1 MRFFFIFLI
10 IFSFIGFTL
19 AEESCLTQTC
29 NSDSET
35 LILGQVSY
43 YCDIIEGVFCTK
55 KSSGESCLNDFECVS
70 PYSCLG
76 EICTG
81 EFNSIVNGYNFIAE
95 LLPGYCPAYEDE
107 SHTYFCS
114 NSSIVS
120 NAFKLINKTCKDNY
134 FCFKCNSSAYTYNSN
149 LNICTKGACE
159 STPGQFCLN
168 SSVSNSSVE
177 EGYYCSNNKQ
187 CFSCDS
193 NFDWN
198 STLSQCILRECT
210 SSPGCMNITNLTNGQ
225 IVQNRRCDIGSC
237 FICKSGYKWDVN
249 TSLCAL
255 SSNSISTI
263 MVKVAVSASDLTAG
277 KYNSLGINDRVS
289 LSFAGRTYYF
299 DLVGI
304 DASKISFEIY
314 PTFSNQ
320 VLSSGSN
327 RGFDFDNDG
336 TYDLRISYAGIVS
349 GNANVSLQYISEFYA
364 TQTPEVI
371 TTQTPPIPIPG
382 DQVPSTAIDSSN
394 SKIWIFS
401 IIGFIIVLLL
411 IVLFFF
417 LLKNN
422 TVSRSSSAGPANSAS
437 PQQRPP
443 IAPGNAPMGYPA
455 GGYRPMPVRP
465 AMPQNPQFR

>member
-1 MRFFFIFLI
+1 MRFFFILLF

-29 NSDSET
+29 NSDSEVF
-35 LILGQVSY
+35 ILGQISY
-43 YCDIIEGVFCTK
+43 YCNVIEGVFCTAK
-55 KSSGESCLNDFECVS
+55 QSGESCLNDFECVS

-81 EFNSIVNGYNFIAE
+81 EFNSIVKGYDFIAE

-114 NSSIVS
+114 NSTSIS
-120 NAFKLINKTCKDNY
+120 NAFQLANKTCKDNY
-134 FCFKCNSSAYTYNSN
+134 FCFKCNSSAYTYNST
-149 LNICTKGACE
+149 LNTCTKGACE
-159 STPGQFCLN
+159 STSGQFCLN
-168 SSVSNSSVE
+168 ASVSNSSE
-177 EGYYCSNNKQ
+177 KDGYYCSDDKK

-198 STLSQCILRECT
+198 SNLSQCILRACT

-225 IVQNRRCDIGSC
+225 LVENRRCDVGSC
-237 FICKSGYKWDVN
+237 FICKTGYLWNVN
-249 TSLCAL
+249 TSSCVL
-255 SSNSISTI
+255 SSGSISTT
-263 MVKVAVSASDLTAG
+263 MVKVAVSASDLAAG
-277 KYNSLGINDRVS
+277 NYNLLGLNDRVS

-299 DLVGI
+299 DLLGI
-304 DASKISFEIY
+304 DSSKISFEIY
-314 PTFSNQ
+314 PTFSDQ
-320 VLSSGSN
+320 VLSAGSN

-371 TTQTPPIPIPG
+371 TTNAPQTEVPV
-382 DQVPSTAIDSSN
+382 DQVPSTAIDSSKSN
-394 SKIWIFS
+394 IWIFLL
-401 IIGFIIVLLL
+401 IGFIIVLLIL
-411 IVLFFF
+411 ILFFF
-417 LLKNN
+417 LVKNGN
-422 TVSRSSSAGPANSAS
+422 PSKPSSTRPTNSA
-437 PQQRPP
+437 PQQQRPP
-443 IAPGNAPMGYPA
+443 MAPGNAPMSYPV
-455 GGYRPMPVRP
+455 GGYRPLPPRP